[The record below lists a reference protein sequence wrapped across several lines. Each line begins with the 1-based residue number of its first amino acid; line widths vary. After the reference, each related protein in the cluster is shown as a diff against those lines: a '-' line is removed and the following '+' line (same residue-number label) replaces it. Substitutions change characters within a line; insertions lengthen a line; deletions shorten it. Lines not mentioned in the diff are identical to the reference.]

1 MIKLSEETRKIFRAI
16 FRGVGALTVS
26 LSLGACPIVVCT
38 EEPAMYG
45 MPPDIVIEED
55 IQIRGTVINKQADTR
70 LNNISVYIE
79 AEDFNCAVRTSTEGN
94 FGYYVPIKDNYTLI
108 FTDIDGDKNGR
119 YKQLTI
125 KITKEEAKALWKIPL
140 LITLDEETDGA

>member
-26 LSLGACPIVVCT
+26 LSLGACPIVICT

-45 MPPDIVIEED
+45 MPPDIIIED

-70 LNNISVYIE
+70 LYNIAVYIE
-79 AEDFNCAVRTSTEGN
+79 AENFSCAVRTSTEGN
-94 FGYYVPIKDNYTLI
+94 FGYYVPIKDSYTLI

-119 YKQLTI
+119 YKQHTI
-125 KITKEEAKALWKIPL
+125 KITRKEAEALWETPL
-140 LITLDEETDGA
+140 LITLDEETDEA